1 MNTQISVMQ
10 WQLSFD
16 EELDADRIQQMQTR
30 NQSEPLQ
37 GEKRA
42 DDDKEMEEKL
52 ISEMEAAPEIFD

>member
-1 MNTQISVMQ
+1 
-10 WQLSFD
+10 
-16 EELDADRIQQMQTR
+16 MQTR
-30 NQSEPLQ
+30 NQSELLQ